1 MSWYKNLD
9 PSSQANLRSQ
19 EYLKLQQNI
28 LSAATNPAVAER
40 MAYINE
46 RAPWIAPNNQLA
58 LARSF
63 ASDQAIDTVADF
75 SSRELVATN
84 GNVPGLQKSD
94 RQYAVTPDARTLRN
108 ANVKKDSGVDLFGVS
123 GFYDSFKQLSRA
135 AIATSMLVPELV
147 SNIAADVY
155 GDTAEL
161 LTGRPSSKKDMS
173 RGDFLR
179 SYAESLSL
187 YQLATNWDEQGEG
200 FFVATEVAAKQAEA
214 ARKYR
219 GTING
224 SAFTIGRAAA
234 ATIIPEDT
242 IWYDGVS
249 GSIDAAIALL
259 TPDATRGVVGAIGKG
274 VRGVRATGLAAR
286 TGQTVAQ
293 AYENLGSTVPLLTKA
308 DVASY
313 RNAMRSEAGITE
325 SLDGLSLDV
334 QRWETFTNNNPAMRR
349 VLQEV
354 ADEKSA
360 YKIMEKYNWQITPE
374 TAEKLA
380 ATKSV
385 DDVKYALVG
394 EYAMGTSTL
403 SRNIRDI
410 APGVAQPVKYLMKR
424 SPLGR
429 SRLLSHL
436 PEGQVVINGD
446 DKDRANAVKTFV
458 LSLRGAGATEDEVA
472 EIANLAI
479 KNFKATSLG
488 EEQRDAYKVYEKAL
502 NVVLKRNGV
511 RDEVIT
517 AMYQRARANME
528 NLRLYMADRATG
540 FETDN
545 GFMAVQADL
554 LKKHFPPSVYKEFV
568 EKVAQT
574 GTDGFGFARPMQL
587 SELFNRVQT
596 LPDYREVRRL
606 TSNQFMQGIWEYTG
620 VSKPTKALFSGRE
633 TMEVKT
639 ILDQNR
645 YDEITKELAAM
656 RGKNLTP
663 QQTLRRSQLNDEL
676 DDIVKFE
683 EKRVFTGEANIAVEL
698 LDTLQNAIWKPLQLA
713 TIGYVVRN
721 AIDAQVRMAIGG
733 GGGILRHPGEYISL
747 LIGETKEANRLLNA
761 AKKAGFGTKEKSIFG
776 EGLTAAQG
784 WENLRKD
791 HSELLQL
798 SMRKLGLGNH
808 SAARHMRPTNS
819 WRPVTRG
826 DSIRL
831 HTDGILQ
838 QGGLAYADD
847 LQRLAAK
854 GISFG
859 WSEEQIINEIANTI
873 EGSDEIMRE
882 ISGIFRRGIEYKDRL
897 GREAFAP
904 PIDIRSLG
912 KEEMREWL
920 KEHAYATPFG
930 NVLKNTG
937 NLQEVAFMYGFDRV
951 GRFDKILT
959 RAIDDVEPVN
969 IGEEIAQGSF
979 VRLGPD
985 EQGVVMGL
993 REGEATIVPV
1003 MRGGVF
1009 NTPARNQETVKQAR
1023 KLIRNSE
1030 LYDEAT
1036 GRGLPVAVAREMIF
1050 TGMKSGVGDDRK
1062 MFTRLQDG
1070 MDALTDKVFGDLY
1083 AQKWVKTTERSPVF
1097 RKFYYEEVSN
1107 QIQRLSPDEAQKLAS
1122 SLAKKAKA
1130 AGFDD
1135 IGQYIG
1141 DPKTGEKILNIAKS
1155 GKGGNATA
1163 KELDDYAR
1171 LVALN
1176 KTKGL
1181 LYDASQKNNF
1191 EDISRIIF
1199 PFIGAWREILG
1210 RYMSFMIEDPS
1221 VAARFGRISYGLT
1234 QADPD
1239 KDGRGFWY
1247 RDPQTNELY
1256 FKFPSIMGFGAGL
1269 QLSGVDAFFEAPVA
1283 QLSQGMSWIPGLGP
1297 LAQIP
1302 ASFLL
1307 RNTPDTNKIVQTLL
1321 PYGKTELSASGV
1333 LSELNPAPGVVRGS
1347 FDVLLSLATNRED
1360 QVATEFA
1367 NTYVDVMRAKSA
1379 SGEYNLADPKDI
1391 ERLKKDSK
1399 SGAQIISVMRV
1410 AQRFLGPTAPQVGYK
1425 VKKGDVDVY
1434 VDEMIKEFQKMQEQN
1449 YDTSVQRFLNV
1460 YGKEMELYVGS
1471 KTRTVVKGLEGS
1483 REFGEWELANSDI
1496 FTEFPDEAAYFANA
1510 GSDFNFDVY
1519 QRQLKQGK
1527 RVKLTDDELIQTAQN
1542 RIGSAK
1548 YRAARKLFG
1557 AFPNEQQ
1564 REILDMY
1571 RAQLNE
1577 EHPGFP
1583 RFAEFK
1589 VGEYENT
1596 IFNLKKMVVDPRLVD
1611 NPLSPVL
1618 RKYLAARDSGIA
1630 QSGGKSLDSKRATPY
1645 RSYLYYYGNQLAEQN
1660 AEFARI
1666 WQRVLAQ
1673 EVED

>member
-40 MAYINE
+40 MSYINE
-46 RAPWIAPNNQLA
+46 RAPWMPPNTQLA
-58 LARSF
+58 LARSY
-63 ASDQAIDTVADF
+63 ASDSAIDKVAEF
-75 SSRELVATN
+75 SGRELVASN
-84 GNVPGLQKSD
+84 GNIPGLQKPD
-94 RQYAVTPDARTLRN
+94 KQYAVTPDARTLRN
-108 ANVKKDSGVDLFGVS
+108 ASVKKDTGVDLFGVS
-123 GFYDSFKQLSRA
+123 GFYDSFKQLSRV
-135 AIATSMLVPELV
+135 AIATGMLVPELV
-147 SNIAADVY
+147 ANIGGQVY
-155 GDTAEL
+155 SDTANL
-161 LTGRPSSKKDMS
+161 LTGKPSRQSDMS

-179 SYAESLSL
+179 SYGETLSL

-200 FFVATEVAAKQAEA
+200 FFVASEVAAKQAEA

-224 SAFTIGRAAA
+224 SAFTVGRAVAN
-234 ATIIPEDT
+234 TIIPEDT

-249 GSIDAAIALL
+249 GAIDAAIALI
-259 TPDATRGVVGAIGKG
+259 TPDATRGVVNVVGKG
-274 VRGVRATGLAAR
+274 VRGARATGLAAR

-308 DVASY
+308 DVANY
-313 RNAMRSEAGITE
+313 RNAMRSEAGLTE

-334 QRWETFTNNNPAMRR
+334 QRWETFANNNPAMRR
-349 VLQEV
+349 VLQDV

-380 ATKSV
+380 ATKNV

-410 APGVAQPVKYLMKR
+410 APGVAQPVKYLMKK

-429 SRLLSHL
+429 SRLLSNL
-436 PEGQVVINGD
+436 PDGQVVINGD
-446 DKDRANAVKTFV
+446 DRDRANAVKTFV

-472 EIANLAI
+472 EVANLAI
-479 KNFKATSLG
+479 KNFKSTSLG

-502 NVVLKRNGV
+502 NIVLKRNGV

-517 AMYQRARANME
+517 AMYQRARTSME

-545 GFMAVQADL
+545 GFMAVQAEL

-620 VSKPTKALFSGRE
+620 ISKPTKALFSGVER
-633 TMEVKT
+633 MEVQT
-639 ILDQNR
+639 ILDQQR
-645 YDEITKELAAM
+645 YDEITKELGKM

-663 QQTLRRSQLNDEL
+663 EQVLRRSQLNDEL
-676 DDIVKFE
+676 DDIVKLE
-683 EKRVFTGEANIAVEL
+683 ERRVFTGEANIAVEL

-747 LIGETKEANRLLNA
+747 LIGETKEANRLLNV

-791 HSELLQL
+791 HAELLQL
-798 SMRKLGLGNH
+798 SMRKQGLGTH
-808 SAARHMRPTNS
+808 SAARHMRATNS

-826 DSIRL
+826 DSLRL
-831 HTDGILQ
+831 HTDGIIQ

-854 GISFG
+854 GITFG
-859 WSEEQIINEIANTI
+859 WSEDQIINEIANAI
-873 EGSDEIMRE
+873 EKSDEIMRE
-882 ISGIFRRGIEYKDRL
+882 VAGIFRRGVEYKDRL

-904 PIDIRSLG
+904 PVDIRSLG
-912 KEEMREWL
+912 KDEMREWL

-937 NLQEVAFMYGFDRV
+937 NLQEIAFMYGFDRV
-951 GRFDKILT
+951 GKFDKITT
-959 RAIDDVEPVN
+959 RLIDDVEPVN
-969 IGEEIAQGSF
+969 IGEEITQGSF

-985 EQGVVMGL
+985 QDGVVLGL
-993 REGEATIVPV
+993 RENEATIVPV
-1003 MRGGVF
+1003 MKGGVF

-1036 GRGLPVAVAREMIF
+1036 GRGLPVAVAREMMF

-1070 MDALTDKVFGDLY
+1070 MDSLTDKVFGELY

-1097 RKFYYEEVSN
+1097 RKFYYEEISN
-1107 QIQRLSPDEAQKLAS
+1107 QIGRLAPEEARNLAA
-1122 SLAKKAKA
+1122 SLAKKAKQ

-1135 IGQYIG
+1135 IGKYIG
-1141 DPKTGEKILNIAKS
+1141 DAATGNKIMSIAKS

-1171 LVALN
+1171 LVALT

-1210 RYMSFMIEDPS
+1210 RYMSFMLEDPS
-1221 VAARFGRISYGLT
+1221 VASRFGRISYGLT

-1239 KDGRGFWY
+1239 GDGRGFWY

-1256 FKFPSIMGFGAGL
+1256 FKFPAIMGFGAGL
-1269 QLSGVDAFFEAPVA
+1269 QLSGVDAFFEAPVS

-1297 LAQIP
+1297 LAQVP

-1307 RNTPDTNKIVQTLL
+1307 RNTPDTNKIVQVLL
-1321 PYGKTELSASGV
+1321 PYGKTELSIKGIGGEINPVPAVVSGFGDV
-1333 LSELNPAPGVVRGS
+1333 LSS
-1347 FDVLLSLATNRED
+1347 TFTNRED
-1360 QVATEFA
+1360 QVGTTFA
-1367 NTYVDVMRAKSA
+1367 NTYIDVLRAKSA
-1379 SGEYNLADPKDI
+1379 SGEYNLSDPKDI

-1399 SGAQIISVMRV
+1399 GAAQIISIMRV
-1410 AQRFLGPTAPQVGYK
+1410 GQRFLGPTAPTVGYK

-1434 VDEMIKEFQKMQEQN
+1434 VDEMIKELQKMQEQN
-1449 YDTSVQRFLNV
+1449 YDTAVQRFLNV

-1471 KTRTVVKGLEGS
+1471 KTKTVVKGLEGS
-1483 REFGEWELANSDI
+1483 REFGEWELANPDI
-1496 FTEFPDEAAYFANA
+1496 FNEFPDEAAYFANA

-1542 RIGSAK
+1542 RVGSAK

-1564 REILDMY
+1564 RGILDMY

-1618 RKYLAARDSGIA
+1618 KKYLTARDAGIA
-1630 QSGGKSLDSKRATPY
+1630 GSGGKSLNSKKATPY
-1645 RSYLYYYGNQLAEQN
+1645 RSYLYYYGNQLADSSP
-1660 AEFARI
+1660 EFARI